1 MRAARVPGSGAT
13 AGLIQ
18 SLRPRGPRVLSF
30 GSISATT
37 FPLSIGLLVATLGA
51 AIAAGW
57 YFWDRVV
64 TDLQGERLFGDVAYL
79 AVTAFVTLSF
89 MSANLAYQ
97 LSRLGQIMRSRT
109 PYSDPN
115 ESLEVIYGRERDSLL
130 TVLIPTYK
138 ENLRLL
144 HQTLLATALQEYP
157 NRRVVLLI
165 DDPPYPRNPEDL
177 NSLVAARRLPRQVQS
192 LLDAESEWTN
202 AAYVAFLERK
212 KRGVA
217 DPVEEIRRLS
227 ALFRK
232 VSTWYLKQAATYPA
246 QDHTD
251 KLFLQRV
258 FLDPG
263 HAHLRHGNELVE
275 RCEHGRALGIE
286 DVHREYRRLVSVFGV
301 ELSSFERK
309 RFVNLTHE
317 QNKAANINSYI
328 SLLGKRF
335 RHKVQEDGICLLEAA
350 SHDSDF
356 EVYDTK
362 YVMIVD
368 ADSIIVRDYAQRLIA
383 ILERP
388 GNERLA
394 IAQTPYVAVPG
405 APGLME
411 RIAGATT
418 DVQYLMHQGYTAYGA
433 TFWVGANAVA
443 RKEALDE
450 ICVDATERGYP
461 IRRYIQDRTHIE
473 DTESSIDLVERGWQ
487 LHNYPDRL
495 AYSPTPADFGALLI
509 QRRRW
514 ANGGLIIAPKTLGIL
529 FSNATRLSRLA
540 QVFVRLSYLVG
551 LALGSLAMLISLI
564 YPFDESLLG
573 FALVVGGVAY
583 LSAYVWDLVRQ
594 GYKATDFFHV
604 YSLNLLLVPINLAG
618 AYKSLHQACTGKKT
632 PFQRTPK
639 IDGRT
644 SLPLSYLLA
653 EYAILA
659 LCVYSC
665 FVGLSHD
672 RLIQTLWAGGNAL
685 AMTNGIAN
693 LVFEKASAVPERML
707 S

>member
-1 MRAARVPGSGAT
+1 MRAARVPGTGAT
-13 AGLIQ
+13 AALDQGLGA
-18 SLRPRGPRVLSF
+18 RDPRALSF
-30 GSISATT
+30 GSISVTT
-37 FPLSIGLLVATLGA
+37 FPLSIGLVVATLGA

-57 YFWDRVV
+57 YLWDRVV

-89 MSANLAYQ
+89 MYGNLAYQ
-97 LSRLGQIMRSRT
+97 LSRLGQIKRSST
-109 PYSDPN
+109 PHSGPN

-138 ENLRLL
+138 ENIRLL

-165 DDPPYPRNPEDL
+165 DDPPYPRNPKDL

-192 LLDAESEWTN
+192 LLDAESDWTN
-202 AAYVAFLERK
+202 AAYEAFLERQ

-217 DPVEEIRRLS
+217 DPLEETRHLS

-263 HAHLRHGNELVE
+263 RAHLRHGNELGE
-275 RCEHGRALGIE
+275 RCEHGLALDIE
-286 DVHREYRRLVSVFGV
+286 AVHREYRRLAGVFSV

-317 QNKAANINSYI
+317 RNKAANINSYI
-328 SLLGKRF
+328 GLIGKHF
-335 RHKVQEDGICLLEAA
+335 RHKVQDDGICLLEAA
-350 SHDSDF
+350 PRDSDF
-356 EVYDTK
+356 EVSDTK
-362 YVMIVD
+362 YIIIVD
-368 ADSIIVRDYAQRLIA
+368 ADSVIVSDYAQRLIA

-418 DVQYLMHQGYTAYGA
+418 DVQHLIHQGYTAYGA

-461 IRRYIQDRTHIE
+461 IRKYIQDRTHIE
-473 DTESSIDLVERGWQ
+473 DTESSIDLVKRGWQ
-487 LHNYPDRL
+487 LHNYPERL
-495 AYSPTPADFGALLI
+495 AYSATPPDFGAFLI

-529 FSNATRLSRLA
+529 FSNATRLSRVA

-564 YPFDESLLG
+564 YPFNDSRLG
-573 FALVVGGVAY
+573 FALALGGVAY
-583 LSAYVWDLVRQ
+583 FSAYVWDLVRQ
-594 GYKATDFFHV
+594 GYRATDFFHV
-604 YSLNLLLVPINLAG
+604 YSLNLLLVPINLG
-618 AYKSLHQACTGKKT
+618 GVYESLHQAWTGKKT

-644 SLPLSYLLA
+644 SIPLPYLLA

-665 FVGLSHD
+665 FVALSHD
-672 RLIQTLWAGGNAL
+672 RLIQTLWAGSNAL
-685 AMTNGIAN
+685 AMVHGIAN
-693 LVFEKASAVPERML
+693 LVFEKAAAAPERML